1 MAKTIP
7 KMILDLASER
17 SDKVALRRKKEGT
30 YRDITWKD
38 LESQVRLF
46 GRAMMRVGIEKGDR
60 VAIMS
65 PNAPEWVYCDLGAM
79 AAGGLSVPVYHTEGL
94 DTILHIL
101 KDSGSR
107 LLFIHSALIAKDIL
121 ARRDE
126 LPQLKKIV
134 LLYDDEATMGVQT
147 LADFLTGGDEVP
159 FEELERRLVQTGAEE
174 IATIVYTSGTTGAP
188 KGVCL
193 THRNILSNLEA
204 CADTFPIGPGDE
216 CLSFLP
222 LSHVFE
228 RVDGYY
234 FMLRNGVVISYA
246 ESIDT
251 VTVNLQEVRPTVMI
265 SVPRLYEK
273 MYARV
278 MERVLS
284 GPYLRKQIFF
294 AALRAGR
301 AHVRIENEGREP
313 SAPLRAVVKLAR
325 KAVFSKLTE
334 RLGGRMRF
342 FISGGAPLAGDIDLF
357 FRAAGIPVYEGYGLT
372 ETAGGIAVN
381 SPEASRAGT
390 VGRIF
395 PNTEARIAED
405 GEILLRGDGV
415 FETYWER
422 PDDTRNAFT
431 DGWFMTGDTGKLDK
445 DGFLSITDR
454 KKDII
459 VTAGGKNI
467 APQPIENRFKSDKFI
482 ANTVVFGDK
491 RPFLVALIVPNLEN
505 VEKFARSKRLDFLN
519 HCDLV
524 NLPQVLRL
532 IRERVDHLQKDLPS
546 FQRIKR
552 FTLLS
557 QDLASSQ
564 VTPTLKVKR
573 KVVEGDFREV
583 LEAMYHH
590 QDHGIHDAAF
600 CIVDSGT
607 EEENKT

>member
-1 MAKTIP
+1 MANTIP
-7 KMILDLASER
+7 QIILDLATQR
-17 SDKVALRRKKEGT
+17 SARTALRRKTDGT
-30 YRDITWKD
+30 YRNISWNE
-38 LESQVRLF
+38 LAAQVRLF
-46 GRAMMRVGIEKGDR
+46 GRALIRAGIESGDR

-65 PNAPEWVYCDLGAM
+65 PNAPEWVYGDLGAM
-79 AAGGLSVPVYHTEGL
+79 AAGALSVPVYHTEGL
-94 DTILHIL
+94 DTVLHIL

-107 LLFIHSALIAKDIL
+107 LLFLHSALIAKDIQ

-134 LLYDDEATMGVQT
+134 LLYDDEATMGLQT
-147 LADFLTGGDEVP
+147 LDDFLKGGEEVSP
-159 FEELERRLVQTGAEE
+159 EEVETRLSQTRPEE

-193 THRNILSNLEA
+193 THRNILSNLES
-204 CADTFPIGPGDE
+204 CSDIFPIGPGDE

-234 FMLRNGVVISYA
+234 FMLKEGVVISHA

-251 VTVNLQEVRPTVMI
+251 VTTNLQEVRPTVMI

-278 MERVLS
+278 MERVLN
-284 GPYLRKQIFF
+284 GPYVRKQIFF

-301 AHVRIENEGREP
+301 AHARIENEGGEP
-313 SAPLRAVVKLAR
+313 SAPLRAAVRLAR

-342 FISGGAPLAGDIDLF
+342 FISGGAPLGREIDLF

-381 SPEASRAGT
+381 APEASRSGT
-390 VGRIF
+390 VGRVF
-395 PNTEARIAED
+395 PNTEVRIAED
-405 GEILLRGDGV
+405 GEILLRGEGV
-415 FETYWER
+415 FEKYWER
-422 PDDTRNAFT
+422 PDETREAFR
-431 DGWFMTGDTGKLDK
+431 DGWFLTGDVGSLDE
-445 DGFLSITDR
+445 DGFLSINDR

-467 APQPIENRFKSDKFI
+467 APQPLENRFKSDKFI
-482 ANTVVFGDK
+482 ANAVVFGDK
-491 RPFLVALIVPNLEN
+491 RPFLVAFIVPNLEN
-505 VEKFARSKRLDFLN
+505 VEKFARAKGLDFLN

-524 NLPQVLRL
+524 NLPQVLEL
-532 IRERVDHLQKDLPS
+532 IRERIDHLQKDLPS

-557 QDLASSQ
+557 QDLSSSQ

-573 KVVEGDFREV
+573 KVVQDDFREV
-583 LEAMYHH
+583 LEGMYHH
-590 QDHGIHDAAF
+590 QDHGTHDAAF
-600 CIVDSGT
+600 CIV
-607 EEENKT
+607 EEKGE